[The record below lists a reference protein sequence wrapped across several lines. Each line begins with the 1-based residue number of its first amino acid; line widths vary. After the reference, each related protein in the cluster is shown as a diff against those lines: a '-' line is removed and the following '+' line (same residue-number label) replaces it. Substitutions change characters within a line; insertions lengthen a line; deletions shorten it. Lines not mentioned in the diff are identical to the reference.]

1 MSTERNSECSSVI
14 ENKNFFHFRQA
25 MAEDER
31 VDLVSFTGST
41 PVKFICC
48 VPNYFM
54 SALLLETGDV
64 SSILENKMVKAT
76 NYSFIFYL
84 IFMT

>member
-1 MSTERNSECSSVI
+1 MNFLYFSPSFVVGMSTERNSECSSVI

-41 PVKFICC
+41 QVKFICC

-54 SALLLETGDV
+54 SVIRDR
-64 SSILENKMVKAT
+64 
-76 NYSFIFYL
+76 
-84 IFMT
+84 